1 MHHALSMKS
10 FNWQLRGPLNVEA
23 LRSAVNVV
31 IARHD
36 ALRATVEA
44 DGNNLKFASALKLDV
59 PLRDLRGVEASQRDL
74 EVKQVLAEDA
84 RTPFDLING
93 PLVRA
98 EILQIEND
106 YHVLHFTSHHIVCDG
121 WSTNVIVDEIS
132 KLYTAQLG
140 GRPSADLP
148 PVIPFSQY
156 SQSQQEAQ
164 KSADYAEC
172 ESYWFNLFKSIPP
185 PLELPLDRPRP
196 SNKSYAGATY
206 RTHISADNLSRIKR
220 VGIKKGCTLFVT
232 LLAGFQTLLHRLS
245 HQDTIIV
252 GIPAAGQS
260 RVEGGDLVGHCVNF
274 LPIQTQ
280 FSEQVSFTAV
290 LGQVKK
296 TLLDAYEH
304 QSYTYGTLV
313 RKLSIPRDP
322 SRLPLMEV
330 QFNLERLGSG
340 STVAG
345 LESEIDPNPKGAVNF
360 DLFLN
365 VVESDRGLKIDCDY
379 NTDLFDQAT
388 IAFWLKQL
396 ESLLLHAEANAD
408 LPVDAIPLP
417 ANAEYSGSIE
427 KSFSDD
433 PSPLASWNETKTE
446 YPRDSSIVHLFEQRV
461 ALSPNAVALVS
472 DERTLTYRELNTEAN
487 RLARYLRDL
496 GVKQEEK
503 VAICFER
510 SVDLI
515 VAILGILKAGCAYVP
530 VDPKLPKKRFEYIL
544 EDTGARYLVTQKKLI
559 DLGLSVLHC
568 SMIAL
573 DDPSSAIH
581 SAEHANLDSPPAAEN
596 LAYVMYTSGSTGE
609 PKGVMI
615 EHRSVVRLVKNTN
628 YCKFGPE
635 EVFLQFAPITFDAST
650 FEIWGA
656 LLNGSQLVILPSQ
669 APSLHDLGRTIRER
683 KVTTLWLT
691 AGLFH
696 VMVEQHLE
704 DLRPLRQLLAGGDVL
719 SPWHVRQVLE
729 KLPGVQLINGY
740 GPTEGTTFTCCYN
753 FSRHE
758 QLPDPVPIGNP
769 ISNTQVYILD
779 HNMQQ
784 VPTGKTGELFVGGDG
799 LARGYINS
807 PELNALKFVTASIG
821 NGKPQRLYR
830 TGDLA
835 RFLPTGAVQFLGRN
849 DNQIK
854 LRGYRIELDEIEAVL
869 RRNPNVRQAC
879 VIAERASGA
888 VTRLVAYCVPARDR
902 SLSES
907 DLREFLR
914 SNLPD
919 YMIPAVL
926 VTLESLPL
934 TPNGKVDRAKLPSP
948 PSADLVEAG
957 NYTPPSTPQE
967 KMFANIVM
975 EVLRVDRVGVTDNLF
990 QLGADSLHIFQIA
1003 SRAVKAGLQI
1013 TPRMV
1018 LQLRTIKAVLA
1029 ELNKSEPATTKK
1041 PSAILPVAREKYRV
1055 SANAK

>member
-1 MHHALSMKS
+1 LS
-10 FNWQLRGPLNVEA
+10 
-23 LRSAVNVV
+23 
-31 IARHD
+31 
-36 ALRATVEA
+36 
-44 DGNNLKFASALKLDV
+44 
-59 PLRDLRGVEASQRDL
+59 
-74 EVKQVLAEDA
+74 ED
-84 RTPFDLING
+84 
-93 PLVRA
+93 
-98 EILQIEND
+98 
-106 YHVLHFTSHHIVCDG
+106 
-121 WSTNVIVDEIS
+121 
-132 KLYTAQLG
+132 
-140 GRPSADLP
+140 
-148 PVIPFSQY
+148 
-156 SQSQQEAQ
+156 
-164 KSADYAEC
+164 
-172 ESYWFNLFKSIPP
+172 
-185 PLELPLDRPRP
+185 
-196 SNKSYAGATY
+196 
-206 RTHISADNLSRIKR
+206 
-220 VGIKKGCTLFVT
+220 
-232 LLAGFQTLLHRLS
+232 
-245 HQDTIIV
+245 
-252 GIPAAGQS
+252 
-260 RVEGGDLVGHCVNF
+260 
-274 LPIQTQ
+274 
-280 FSEQVSFTAV
+280 VSFTA
-290 LGQVKK
+290 LLSQVKK
-296 TLLDAYEH
+296 ALLDAYDH

-313 RKLSIPRDP
+313 RKLNIPRNP

-345 LESEIDPNPKGAVNF
+345 LETEIDPNPKGAVNF

-365 VVESDRGLKIDCDY
+365 VVESDRGLKLDCDY
-379 NTDLFDQAT
+379 NTDLFDQRT

-408 LPVDAIPLP
+408 VSVGAIPLP
-417 ANAEYSGSIE
+417 ANAEGSASIE
-427 KSFSDD
+427 KSSLDD
-433 PSPLASWNETKTE
+433 PSPPASWNETKTE
-446 YPRDSSIVHLFEQRV
+446 YPRESSIVHLFQQQV

-472 DERTLTYRELNTEAN
+472 DDRTLTYRELNTEAN
-487 RLARYLRDL
+487 RLARHLRGL
-496 GVKQEEK
+496 GVRPEEK

-515 VAILGILKAGCAYVP
+515 VAILGVLKAGCAYVP
-530 VDPKLPKKRFEYIL
+530 VDPKLPRKRFEYIL
-544 EDTGARYLVTQKKLI
+544 ADTGARYLVTQKKLI

-573 DDPSSAIH
+573 DDPSSAIQ
-581 SAEHANLDSPPAAEN
+581 SADHANLDSPPTAEN

-628 YCKFGPE
+628 YCRFGSE

-669 APSLHDLGRTIRER
+669 APSLHDLGRIIRER

-696 VMVEQHLE
+696 VMVEQHLD
-704 DLRPLRQLLAGGDVL
+704 DLRPLHQLLAGGDVL

-729 KLPGVQLINGY
+729 KLPDVQLINGY

-753 FSRHE
+753 FADDE
-758 QLPDPVPIGNP
+758 QVPDPVPIGYP

-784 VPTGKTGELFVGGDG
+784 VPIGKTGELFVGGDG

-807 PELNALKFVTASIG
+807 PELNASKFVTASIEK
-821 NGKPQRLYR
+821 GKPQRLYR

-888 VTRLVAYCVPARDR
+888 VTRLVAYCVPARDG
-902 SLSES
+902 SLSEN

-919 YMIPAVL
+919 YMVPAAI
-926 VTLESLPL
+926 VTLESLAL

-948 PSADLVEAG
+948 PSADLMEAR

-967 KMFANIVM
+967 KLFANIVM
-975 EVLRVDRVGVTDNLF
+975 EVLRIDRVGVTDNLF
-990 QLGADSLHIFQIA
+990 QLGADSLHIFQMA

-1018 LQLRTIKAVLA
+1018 LQFRTIKAVLA
-1029 ELNKSEPATTKK
+1029 ELNRSEPTATKK